1 MRGLPRHQ
9 NPRSGATSQS
19 SRGRRRLGSV
29 QQGYVAAEAVIGNV
43 LVLATPNPSH
53 RDYCAVLEVCSLNYA
68 LKTVG
73 EQEAIL
79 AGYRAFLNGLT
90 FPIQLLVQVR
100 PLDLTSYAEQIRATP
115 QRQVAFNAHA
125 PFNEWV
131 GTSLDESA
139 EIGDASRV
147 HDAADEQQAMWKRL
161 AEDEAQYVLDL
172 AAHKTL
178 LERRFYLVLPTDE
191 LIALETSSTNGS
203 GALLSRSLIPGV
215 GFLPFPGR
223 GRRLQAART
232 RTEQRA
238 SRILDLR
245 TQSVAREL
253 SRIGLEVRRLAGV
266 ELAAVYYQSIAPDAA
281 RHHPLSSEF
290 LGGFGLPSLSRSPQH
305 ESHDEET
312 PAILPTDTEE
322 SDIVNGSNHGDYKV
336 ISKDRK
342 NRHAKQARRPGRK
355 SWTASAIDSASATW
369 GDLADVLAPAAI
381 EVTRDDVRL
390 DDTFCRTLA
399 VVGYPR
405 HVHHGWLE
413 RLIDLDEPLDVVL
426 HLKPQSTAAMIRQL
440 SHRLVQLHSSRL
452 LNEERGRL
460 GAADLGVA
468 YEDVERTRDRLQRGD
483 ERVFA
488 TSLYLHVRSPVA
500 SHGSPR
506 QHLEERVA
514 RIEQEM
520 ANQQL
525 VARPATFEQDLGLL
539 SCLPEGRDRLMR
551 TRLLDT
557 SSLATAF
564 PFLSNSLSMTDGILV
579 GTTANG
585 SPVFIDIFSP
595 LLENANQV
603 LFAKS
608 GAGKSYSCKIEALR
622 SLVRGVD
629 VYVVDPETEYAS
641 LAEAVGGQIVR
652 LAAGAEHHLNPFDLP
667 QSSEM
672 PQARIARGNNAL
684 TSMQRNEP
692 EARGIAADNQ
702 GESELGHGGDALA
715 DKVQSLHALLDLMLA
730 DRAPT
735 GTVGL
740 SQREKGLLDRA
751 LYEVYRRAGISSDPA
766 THCRPAPLLRD
777 LYDVLE
783 SSACGTDET
792 HLADRL
798 HRYVHGSLSRLFAK
812 PTNVELSNHLVVF
825 DVRDM
830 DAELRPLGLFLI
842 ADFVW
847 TRIRRAKRPRLL
859 IIDEAWS
866 LMQYQEG
873 GRFLAG
879 LARRARKYYL
889 GLITITQ
896 DAEDFLSS
904 EHGRTVLANSSVQ
917 MLMKQDSSTIEAVTR
932 AFQLSTSER
941 QFLLGCHKGEGLLF
955 ARGGHVALQVG
966 ASPLEHQLATTD
978 PRELAERRGGHATF
992 GPARPLAL
1000 GGTFSNPTPGTPALS
1015 LVAPPRS
1022 TPSQNRADRT
1032 PQRPGD
1038 ALPIARQARKPV
1050 GRDSRTYLPPSAGDT
1065 DAFSQAHAERADDFA
1080 DESPEDW
1087 TTGADSGLS
1096 SELDEDEEF

>member
-1 MRGLPRHQ
+1 M
-9 NPRSGATSQS
+9 
-19 SRGRRRLGSV
+19 
-29 QQGYVAAEAVIGNV
+29 

-53 RDYCAVLEVCSLNYA
+53 RDYCAVLEVSSLNYA

-100 PLDLTSYAEQIRATP
+100 PLDLTSYAEQVRATP
-115 QRQVAFNAHA
+115 QRQVAANTHA
-125 PFNEWV
+125 PSNEWV
-131 GTSLDESA
+131 GTRLDESA
-139 EIGDASRV
+139 ETGDASRV
-147 HDAADEQQAMWKRL
+147 HDAADEQQAMWNRL

-172 AAHKTL
+172 AEYKTL
-178 LERRFYLVLPTDE
+178 LERRFYLVLPADE
-191 LIALETSSTNGS
+191 QVALESSITNGS
-203 GALLSRSLIPGV
+203 GALLSRSLLPGV
-215 GFLPFPGR
+215 GFLQFPGN
-223 GRRLQAART
+223 GRRQRAART

-238 SRILDLR
+238 SHILDLR

-266 ELAAVYYQSIAPDAA
+266 ELATVYYQSIAPDAA
-281 RHHPLSSEF
+281 RHHALSSEF
-290 LGGFGLPSLSRSPQH
+290 LGGLGLPSLSRSPQH

-322 SDIVNGSNHGDYKV
+322 SDIVNGSNHGDYRD
-336 ISKDRK
+336 ISKDHK
-342 NRHAKQARRPGRK
+342 KQHAKQARRTGRRNWK
-355 SWTASAIDSASATW
+355 ASAIDSASATW

-405 HVHHGWLE
+405 HVYHGWLE

-468 YEDVERTRDRLQRGD
+468 YEDVERTRERLQRGD
-483 ERVFA
+483 ERIFA
-488 TSLYLHVRSPVA
+488 TSLYLQVRAPVA

-514 RIEQEM
+514 RIEQEL

-564 PFLSNSLSMTDGILV
+564 PFLSNSLSMPDGILF

-603 LFAKS
+603 MFAKS

-684 TSMQRNEP
+684 TSMQCNEP

-702 GESELGHGGDALA
+702 GESESGHGGDALA

-740 SQREKGLLDRA
+740 SQSEKGLLDRA

-766 THCRPAPLLRD
+766 TQQWRPAPLLRD

-847 TRIRRAKRPRLL
+847 TRIRRAQRPRLL

-978 PRELAERRGGHATF
+978 PRELAERQGGHATF
-992 GPARPLAL
+992 GPARPLAFR
-1000 GGTFSNPTPGTPALS
+1000 GTFRNPALGTRALS
-1015 LVAPPRS
+1015 LVTPPGS
-1022 TPSQNRADRT
+1022 TLSENRADRK
-1032 PQRPGD
+1032 PRRPGS
-1038 ALPIARQARKPV
+1038 ALPSARQARKPV
-1050 GRDSRTYLPPSAGDT
+1050 SRDSRTYLPPSAGDP
-1065 DAFSQAHAERADDFA
+1065 DAFSQAHSEGADDLA
-1080 DESPEDW
+1080 DEPPEDW
-1087 TTGADSGLS
+1087 TTGANGELS
-1096 SELDEDEEF
+1096 SALDEEEEF

>member
-1 MRGLPRHQ
+1 MRALHRQPRA
-9 NPRSGATSQS
+9 GFVTSS
-19 SRGRRRLGSV
+19 LIGRGRRRLGSV
-29 QQGYVAAEAVIGNV
+29 QQGYVAAEAVVGDV
-43 LVLATPNPSH
+43 LALATPNPSY
-53 RDYCAVLEVCSLNYA
+53 RDYRAVLEVSSVNYA

-100 PLDLTSYAEQIRATP
+100 PLDLIGYAEQIRATQ
-115 QRQVAFNAHA
+115 QRNMATNQQR
-125 PFNEWV
+125 
-131 GTSLDESA
+131 GT
-139 EIGDASRV
+139 ASGETREPV
-147 HDAADEQQAMWKRL
+147 DRSRIDSDHDATAEQRVMWSRL

-178 LERRFYLVLPTDE
+178 LERRFYLVLPADE
-191 LIALETSSTNGS
+191 QSAFESSATNGS
-203 GALLSRSLIPGV
+203 GLLLSQSLLPGV
-215 GFLPFPGR
+215 GFLSFPGR
-223 GRRLQAART
+223 GRRRQAAQT
-232 RTEQRA
+232 RTEERA
-238 SRILDLR
+238 ARILDLR
-245 TQSVAREL
+245 AQNVAREL
-253 SRIGLEVRRLAGV
+253 SRIGLETRRLVGA
-266 ELAAVYYQSIAPDAA
+266 ELATVYYQSVAPDAA
-281 RHHPLSSEF
+281 RHHPLGVEH
-290 LGGFGLPSLSRSPQH
+290 LAGIGFPTLAEPPQSQSPN
-305 ESHDEET
+305 EKT
-312 PAILPTDTEE
+312 PATLLAHVEE
-322 SDIVNGSNHGDYKV
+322 RDGESEGDA
-336 ISKDRK
+336 KDAG
-342 NRHAKQARRPGRK
+342 AKGKDSEKWNAKHARRPGRK
-355 SWTASAIDSASATW
+355 SRKDPALEHAPVMW

-381 EVTRDDVRL
+381 DVTRDDIRL

-405 HVHHGWLE
+405 HVYHGWLE
-413 RLIDLDEPLDVVL
+413 RLIDLDEPLDLVL
-426 HLKPQSTAAMIRQL
+426 HLHPQSTAAMIRQL

-460 GAADLGVA
+460 GTADLGIA
-468 YEDVERTRDRLQRGD
+468 YEDVERTRERLQRGD
-483 ERVFA
+483 ERIFA
-488 TSLYLHVRSPVA
+488 TSLYLHVRAPVA
-500 SHGSPR
+500 PHEPAR
-506 QHLEERVA
+506 QLLEERVA
-514 RIEQEM
+514 RIEQEL

-525 VARPATFEQDLGLL
+525 IARPATFEQDLGLL

-557 SSLATAF
+557 SSLATTF
-564 PFLSNSLSMTDGILV
+564 PFLSNSLSMPDGILF

-585 SPVFIDIFSP
+585 SPVFLDIFSP

-641 LAEAVGGQIVR
+641 LAEAVGGQTVR
-652 LAAGAEHHLNPFDLP
+652 LAAGANQHLNPFDLP
-667 QSSEM
+667 QSSRMLSRNTTYSSEV
-672 PQARIARGNNAL
+672 PQDG
-684 TSMQRNEP
+684 QHDEP
-692 EARGIAADNQ
+692 EAAGREN
-702 GESELGHGGDALA
+702 ESENELDSGHGGDVLA

-735 GTVGL
+735 GTIGL

-783 SSACGTDET
+783 RGACGVDET

-798 HRYVHGSLSRLFAK
+798 HRYVHGSLSRLFSK
-812 PTNVELSNHLVVF
+812 PTNVELSNRLVVF

-847 TRIRRAKRPRLL
+847 TRIRRAQRPRLL
-859 IIDEAWS
+859 IIDEAWT

-917 MLMKQDSSTIEAVTR
+917 LLMKQDSSTIDAVTR

-941 QFLLGCHKGEGLLF
+941 QFLLGSHKGEGLLF
-955 ARGGHVALQVG
+955 ARGGHVSLQIG
-966 ASPLEHQLATTD
+966 SSPLEHSLATTD
-978 PRELAERRGGHATF
+978 PRELAERRSNRATH
-992 GPARPLAL
+992 GATKPLPVRGSLHSTVPSTPASSAPSSATRPGASRSERRAVRPQRDPSAVPL
-1000 GGTFSNPTPGTPALS
+1000 GGVKA
-1015 LVAPPRS
+1015 
-1022 TPSQNRADRT
+1022 RAV
-1032 PQRPGD
+1032 
-1038 ALPIARQARKPV
+1038 V
-1050 GRDSRTYLPPSAGDT
+1050 GRASNEGAGDG
-1065 DAFSQAHAERADDFA
+1065 DGGNEYEA
-1080 DESPEDW
+1080 PVEDW
-1087 TTGADSGLS
+1087 VTDSDGMHS
-1096 SELDEDEEF
+1096 FELDDEEI

>member
-1 MRGLPRHQ
+1 MGMRGFHRQPRAG
-9 NPRSGATSQS
+9 SVTSS
-19 SRGRRRLGSV
+19 LAARGRRRLGSA
-29 QQGYVAAEAVIGNV
+29 QQGYVAAEAVIGDV
-43 LVLATPNPSH
+43 LVLATPNPLH
-53 RDYCAVLEVCSLNYA
+53 RDYRAVLEVSSVNYA
-68 LKTVG
+68 LKAVG

-100 PLDLTSYAEQIRATP
+100 PLDLIGYAEQIRATQ
-115 QRQVAFNAHA
+115 QRNMATNQQR
-125 PFNEWV
+125 
-131 GTSLDESA
+131 GTASGETRALVDR
-139 EIGDASRV
+139 SRV
-147 HDAADEQQAMWKRL
+147 HSVHDVIDEQQVMWKRL

-178 LERRFYLVLPTDE
+178 LERRFYLVLPADE
-191 LIALETSSTNGS
+191 QSAFESSTSNGS
-203 GALLSRSLIPGV
+203 GLLLSQSLLPGV
-215 GFLPFPGR
+215 GVLPLPGR
-223 GRRLQAART
+223 GRRRQAAQT
-232 RTEQRA
+232 RTEECAKRV
-238 SRILDLR
+238 LDLR
-245 TQSVAREL
+245 SQSVAREL
-253 SRIGLEVRRLAGV
+253 SRIGLETRRLAGA
-266 ELAAVYYQSIAPDAA
+266 ELATVYFQSVAPDAA
-281 RHHPLSSEF
+281 RRHPLGNEH
-290 LGGFGLPSLSRSPQH
+290 LAGIGFPTVTRPPLSK
-305 ESHDEET
+305 SHDEKT
-312 PAILPTDTEE
+312 PATPLAYAETRGIDGE
-322 SDIVNGSNHGDYKV
+322 NGAGEAGDNGWDSEKWNAKHV
-336 ISKDRK
+336 RRSGRRSRK
-342 NRHAKQARRPGRK
+342 APAIEHASVR
-355 SWTASAIDSASATW
+355 W

-381 EVTRDDVRL
+381 DVTRDEVRL

-405 HVHHGWLE
+405 HVYHGWLE
-413 RLIDLDEPLDVVL
+413 RLIDLDEPLDLVL
-426 HLKPQSTAAMIRQL
+426 HLHPQSTAAMIRQL

-452 LNEERGRL
+452 LNEERGHL
-460 GAADLGVA
+460 GTAELGVA
-468 YEDVERTRDRLQRGD
+468 YEDVERTRERLQRGD
-483 ERVFA
+483 ERIFA
-488 TSLYLHVRSPVA
+488 TSLYLHVRAPVA
-500 SHGSPR
+500 PR
-506 QHLEERVA
+506 EPLRQILEERVA
-514 RIEQEM
+514 RIEQEL

-525 VARPATFEQDLGLL
+525 IARPATFEQDLGLL

-564 PFLSNSLSMTDGILV
+564 PFLSNSLSMPDGILF

-585 SPVFIDIFSP
+585 SPVFLDIFSP

-641 LAEAVGGQIVR
+641 LAEAVGGQTVR
-652 LAAGAEHHLNPFDLP
+652 LAAGANQHLNPFDLP
-667 QSSEM
+667 QSSTM
-672 PQARIARGNNAL
+672 LLGNATAISEL
-684 TSMQRNEP
+684 SQPASYYEAEAVASENE
-692 EARGIAADNQ
+692 
-702 GESELGHGGDALA
+702 GESELDPGHGEDALA

-783 SSACGTDET
+783 SGTCGSDET

-812 PTNVELSNHLVVF
+812 PTNVALSNRFVVF

-847 TRIRRAKRPRLL
+847 TRIRRAQRPRLL
-859 IIDEAWS
+859 IIDEAWT

-917 MLMKQDSSTIEAVTR
+917 LLMKQDSSTIDAVTR

-955 ARGGHVALQVG
+955 ARGGHVALQIG
-966 ASPLEHQLATTD
+966 SSPLEHSLATTD
-978 PRELAERRGGHATF
+978 PRELAERQSNRATRDVTSSL
-992 GPARPLAL
+992 PVRDSLDATVASPLA
-1000 GGTFSNPTPGTPALS
+1000 PS
-1015 LVAPPRS
+1015 LASRPRAS
-1022 TPSQNRADRT
+1022 RPEHRADRT
-1032 PQRPGD
+1032 QR
-1038 ALPIARQARKPV
+1038 A
-1050 GRDSRTYLPPSAGDT
+1050 PSAIPLRGRKARVVRGPTRDEGAGDGGF
-1065 DAFSQAHAERADDFA
+1065 ASQYQE
-1080 DESPEDW
+1080 PVEDW
-1087 TTGADSGLS
+1087 ATDDGVHSFERD
-1096 SELDEDEEF
+1096 DEEI